1 MVIKQ
6 YEEIFL
12 GLKGFREV
20 KIIRLIRNFATNPYK
35 RTLYILKMQ
44 DKIFGLSDR
53 KYIEKNFVLRCGYHP
68 DLDNPKTL
76 CEKLNWVKLND
87 RRPEYTDMVD
97 KYKVKQFVAE
107 KAGEKYVTPL
117 LGVWDRFEDIDFD
130 KLPDTFVLKCNH
142 DGGPIVVKDKNQ
154 FDKKA
159 AAATFRKKLKA
170 DYFRLS
176 REWPYKNVQRKIIA
190 EPFYDSLGKR
200 DSVEYKLTC
209 FNGKV
214 KFTTVCIG
222 IAHAAYDERNNDH
235 FDRDWKRLDF
245 SVNYKSSGKQ
255 IEKPHFMDEMIW
267 VAEKLAEGIPYVR
280 VDFYVIDGQ
289 IKFGEMTF
297 FTWGG
302 FMKFDPP
309 QWDEILGSWMKLPG
323 IDY

>member
-1 MVIKQ
+1 MKTIRRLKSFITDPSLRKWYIIQIQDRIKSMPD
-6 YEEIFL
+6 
-12 GLKGFREV
+12 RE
-20 KIIRLIRNFATNPYK
+20 
-35 RTLYILKMQ
+35 
-44 DKIFGLSDR
+44 
-53 KYIEKNFVLRCGYHP
+53 YIEKLFLLWVGYHP
-68 DLDNPKTL
+68 NLDNPKTL
-76 CEKLNWVKLND
+76 CEKLNWLKLNN

-117 LGVWDRFEDIDFD
+117 LGVWDKFEEIDFD
-130 KLPDTFVLKCNH
+130 KMPEAFILKCNH
-142 DGGPIVVKDKNQ
+142 DSGSVIVKDKHH
-154 FDKKA
+154 FDKDGT
-159 AAATFRKKLKA
+159 ATAFHEKLKR
-170 DYFRLS
+170 DYFRGR

-190 EPFYDSLGKR
+190 EPYYDSLGKR

-209 FNGKV
+209 MNGKV
-214 KFTTVCIG
+214 KFTTVCTG
-222 IAHAAYDERNNDH
+222 IAHAAFEDRNNDH

-255 IEKPHFMDEMIW
+255 IEKPYFIDEMIE
-267 VAEKLAEGIPYVR
+267 VAEKLADGIPYVR

-302 FMKFDPP
+302 FMRFDPP
-309 QWDEILGSWMKLPG
+309 QWDKILGSWMKLPG

>member
-1 MVIKQ
+1 METIRRLKNFVTDPIMRKWYIIQIQDRIKSMPD
-6 YEEIFL
+6 
-12 GLKGFREV
+12 RE
-20 KIIRLIRNFATNPYK
+20 
-35 RTLYILKMQ
+35 
-44 DKIFGLSDR
+44 
-53 KYIEKNFVLRCGYHP
+53 YIEKVFLLWVGYRP
-68 DLDNPKTL
+68 NLDNPKTL
-76 CEKLNWVKLND
+76 CEKLNWLKLNN

-107 KAGEKYVTPL
+107 RVGERYVTPL
-117 LGVWDRFEDIDFD
+117 LGVWDQFEEIDFD
-130 KLPDTFVLKCNH
+130 KLPEAFVLKCNH
-142 DGGPIVVKDKNQ
+142 DGVPIVVKNKHQ
-154 FDKKA
+154 FDKDA
-159 AAATFRKKLKA
+159 AAVAFRKKLKR
-170 DYFRLS
+170 DYFRGS

-190 EPFYDSLGKR
+190 EPYYDSLGKR

-214 KFTTVCIG
+214 KFTTICTG
-222 IAHAAYDERNNDH
+222 IAHAAFEDRNNDH

-255 IEKPHFMDEMIW
+255 IEKPDFMDEMIA
-267 VAEKLAEGIPYVR
+267 VAEKLADGIPYVR

>member
-1 MVIKQ
+1 MKTIRR
-6 YEEIFL
+6 
-12 GLKGFREV
+12 LK
-20 KIIRLIRNFATNPYK
+20 NFVTDPSMRK
-35 RTLYILKMQ
+35 MYIVKMQ
-44 DKIFGLSDR
+44 DRIHSMPDR
-53 KYIEKNFVLRCGYHP
+53 EYIEKLFFPRVGYHP

-76 CEKLNWVKLND
+76 CEKLNWLKLND

-107 KAGEKYVTPL
+107 KAGESYVTPL
-117 LGVWDRFEDIDFD
+117 LGVWNQFEEIDFD
-130 KLPDTFVLKCNH
+130 KLPGSFVLKCNH
-142 DGGPIVVKDKNQ
+142 DGGPIIVKDKQ
-154 FDKKA
+154 RFDKDK
-159 AAATFRKKLKA
+159 AAATFHRKLKA
-170 DYFRLS
+170 DYFRES
-176 REWPYKNVQRKIIA
+176 REWPYKNVQKKIIA
-190 EPFYDSLGKR
+190 EPYYDSLGKR

-209 FNGKV
+209 LNGKV

-222 IAHAAYDERNNDH
+222 IAHAGFEDRNNDH

-255 IEKPHFMDEMIW
+255 IEKPYFMDEMVD
-267 VAEKLAEGIPYVR
+267 VAEKLADGIPYVR

-302 FMKFDPP
+302 FMRFDPP
-309 QWDEILGSWMKLPG
+309 QWDEILGSWLKLPG